1 MFAMLNR
8 GRSTGEVRQ
17 LVQTACRAAVDPLSR

>member
-1 MFAMLNR
+1 MLNR